1 MDCYNNVVVAPL
13 DLNTRYTG
21 VGVSVQYG
29 ISDVQVLLHQFTVV
43 RAVSTNTGISVKKVK
58 PIIDLVRGK
67 KVDDALQVLR
77 FLPSPVAARVAKVV
91 KSAASNAE
99 NELLARSSDLTI
111 VEIFANEG
119 PRLKR
124 FRARAR
130 GRVAKIIRRNSH
142 ITVVVDEEE
151 GL

>member
-1 MDCYNNVVVAPL
+1 MP
-13 DLNTRYTG
+13 
-21 VGVSVQYG
+21 
-29 ISDVQVLLHQFTVV
+29 V

-67 KVDDALQVLR
+67 KVDEALQVLQ

-99 NELLARSSDLTI
+99 NELMARTSDLKI

-130 GRVAKIIRRNSH
+130 GRVARIIRRNSH

>member
-1 MDCYNNVVVAPL
+1 MP
-13 DLNTRYTG
+13 
-21 VGVSVQYG
+21 
-29 ISDVQVLLHQFTVV
+29 I
-43 RAVSTNTGISVKKVK
+43 RAVSTNTGISVKKVL

-67 KVDDALQVLR
+67 KVDEALQVLR

-99 NELLARSSDLTI
+99 NELMANTSDLKI
-111 VEIFANEG
+111 IEIFANEG

>member
-1 MDCYNNVVVAPL
+1 MP
-13 DLNTRYTG
+13 
-21 VGVSVQYG
+21 
-29 ISDVQVLLHQFTVV
+29 V

-99 NELLARSSDLTI
+99 NELLARTADLKI
-111 VEIFANEG
+111 IEIFANEA